1 LRDYSGIVACWRLV
15 LSVGVPA
22 VPIIPKECNKMKVII
37 RIAVFMLVSLPL
49 YAKSVP
55 GSVPTEEQVTKLAAA
70 AWKEPVHT
78 IDVTLYKDVTK
89 PPKSVEELRQMFE
102 DAFNKGKGRPKE
114 NLSPAELEMRN
125 RDIQLNVEREVNA
138 QEVGRKIK
146 ERIRISGH
154 RQRID
159 QVLGWPKMVLLQ
171 GTPYEEVRP
180 EVVLGPNTP
189 YEMTYVNLGDKRKGD
204 YTSFAYYHANKTA
217 RITNNRN
224 SMWAQSDIIGMLAPP
239 GIFITF
245 QRQIGVN
252 KGTTSQPI
260 FVPDPNK
267 IQKITS
273 TGILA
278 GNRRL
283 TIGPDPNNP
292 DSRDRIEIKDPNS
305 PGGIVLICERKD
317 YSRVYYSDIRNPLTG
332 KLLVT
337 KECSNF
343 DAQGFPH
350 NATVIKFDMDG
361 NLKEKEVYTI
371 EKVELNPDI
380 PDEVFEFRPP
390 EGYDVVNL
398 RPGSGYDEKV
408 KRESEALTRLQK
420 LHEVSDIPELRKLLK
435 HESWKVRLIALKTIG
450 GLPIKDPAV
459 LKDIAASM
467 QNDENPD
474 VHKEADRILRRI
486 ELNK

>member
-1 LRDYSGIVACWRLV
+1 
-15 LSVGVPA
+15 
-22 VPIIPKECNKMKVII
+22 M
-37 RIAVFMLVSLPL
+37 
-49 YAKSVP
+49 
-55 GSVPTEEQVTKLAAA
+55 TAA
-70 AWKEPVHT
+70 AWKECPHS
-78 IDVTLYKDVTK
+78 IDVTLYKDITK
-89 PPKSVEELRQMFE
+89 PPKSVEEFRRMFE
-102 DAFNKGKGRPKE
+102 DAFNKGGGRPKE

-125 RDIQLNVEREVNA
+125 RDVQLNVERAVKE
-138 QEVGRKIK
+138 QEDGRKIK
-146 ERIRISGH
+146 QRVRISGH

-180 EVVLGPNTP
+180 EVVLGLNTT
-189 YEMTYVNLGDKRKGD
+189 YEMTHVNLGDERKGD
-204 YTSFAYYHANKTA
+204 YTSFAYYHYHNNKSA
-217 RITNNRN
+217 LITNKRN
-224 SMWAQSDIIGMLAPP
+224 SMWAKSDIIELLAPP
-239 GIFITF
+239 GISIIF
-245 QRQIGVN
+245 QRHLGLN

-267 IQKITS
+267 IQKVTS
-273 TGILA
+273 TGILS
-278 GNRRL
+278 GNQRL
-283 TIGPDPNNP
+283 SISPDPNNP

-317 YSRVYYSDIRNPLTG
+317 YSRVYYSEIRNPLTG

-390 EGYDVVNL
+390 EGYDVADL

-408 KRESEALTRLQK
+408 KRESEALAQLQK

-450 GLPIKDPAV
+450 GLAKDRAV
-459 LKDIAASM
+459 LRDIAASM
-467 QNDENPD
+467 QNDENSD

-486 ELNK
+486 ESNK

>member
-1 LRDYSGIVACWRLV
+1 
-15 LSVGVPA
+15 
-22 VPIIPKECNKMKVII
+22 MKVII

-55 GSVPTEEQVTKLAAA
+55 GRVPTEEQVTKLVAA
-70 AWKEPVHT
+70 AWKEPVHS
-78 IDVTLYKDVTK
+78 IDVTLYKDVTE
-89 PPKSVEELRQMFE
+89 PPKSVEEIRKMFE
-102 DAFNKGKGRPKE
+102 DAFNHMEGPKE
-114 NLSPAELEMRN
+114 NLSPWDLQDRERN
-125 RDIQLNVEREVNA
+125 IRLNVERAVKE
-138 QEVGRKIK
+138 QKVGRKIK

-189 YEMTYVNLGDKRKGD
+189 YEMTHVNLGDKRKGD
-204 YTSFAYYHANKTA
+204 YTSFAYYHYHYSKTA
-217 RITNNRN
+217 QITNKRN
-224 SMWAQSDIIGMLAPP
+224 SMWAKSDIIEMLAPP
-239 GIFITF
+239 GISIIF
-245 QRQIGVN
+245 QRHLGVN

-278 GNRRL
+278 DNQRL
-283 TIGPDPNNP
+283 VIGPDPNRP

-317 YSRVYYSDIRNPLTG
+317 YSRVYYSEIRNPLTG

-350 NATVIKFDMDG
+350 NATVTKFDMDG

-390 EGYDVVNL
+390 EGYDVADL

-408 KRESEALTRLQK
+408 KRESEALAQLQK

-450 GLPIKDPAV
+450 GLAKDRAV
-459 LKDIAASM
+459 LRDIAASM
-467 QNDENPD
+467 QNDENSD

-486 ELNK
+486 ESNK

>member
-1 LRDYSGIVACWRLV
+1 MKLNLKTAVLLLACIPWYAK
-15 LSVGVPA
+15 A
-22 VPIIPKECNKMKVII
+22 VP
-37 RIAVFMLVSLPL
+37 S
-49 YAKSVP
+49 
-55 GSVPTEEQVTKLAAA
+55 SVPTEEQVTKLAAA
-70 AWKEPVHT
+70 AWKEPVHS
-78 IDVTLYKDVTK
+78 IDITLYKEITK
-89 PPKSVEELRQMFE
+89 PPKSVEEFRQMFE
-102 DAFNKGKGRPKE
+102 DAFAKGEGRPKE

-125 RDIQLNVEREVNA
+125 KDIQLNVEREVKL
-138 QEVGRKIK
+138 QEAGRKIK
-146 ERIRISGH
+146 ERVRISGH

-189 YEMTYVNLGDKRKGD
+189 YEMTHVNLGDKRKGD
-204 YTSFAYYHANKTA
+204 YTSFAYYHDNKTA

-239 GIFITF
+239 GISITL
-245 QRQIGVN
+245 QPQLGVN

-267 IQKITS
+267 MQKVTS

-278 GNRRL
+278 GDRRL
-283 TIGPDPNNP
+283 AICPDPNNP
-292 DSRDRIEIKDPNS
+292 DSRDRIEIKDPNYL
-305 PGGIVLICERKD
+305 GGIVLICDKED
-317 YSRVYYSDIRNPLTG
+317 YSRVYYSEIRNPLTG

-371 EKVELNPDI
+371 ERVELNPNI
-380 PDEVFEFRPP
+380 PEEVFEFKPP
-390 EGYDVVNL
+390 EGYDVADL

-408 KRESEALTRLQK
+408 KKESEALAQLQK

-450 GLPIKDPAV
+450 GLRLKIKDPAV
-459 LKDIAASM
+459 LTDIAASM
-467 QNDENPD
+467 QNDERD
-474 VHKEADRILRRI
+474 EIRKEADRILRRV
-486 ELNK
+486 ESNK

>member
-1 LRDYSGIVACWRLV
+1 MKLNLRTAVLFLACISW
-15 LSVGVPA
+15 
-22 VPIIPKECNKMKVII
+22 
-37 RIAVFMLVSLPL
+37 
-49 YAKSVP
+49 YAKTAPS
-55 GSVPTEEQVTKLAAA
+55 SVPTEKQVTKLAAA

-78 IDVTLYKDVTK
+78 IDVTLYKNVTK
-89 PPKSVEELRQMFE
+89 PPKSVEELRRIFE

-125 RDIQLNVEREVNA
+125 RNIQLNVEREVKE

-189 YEMTYVNLGDKRKGD
+189 YEMTHVNLGDKRKGD
-204 YTSFAYYHANKTA
+204 YTSFAYYHTSKTA
-217 RITNNRN
+217 QITNKRN
-224 SMWAQSDIIGMLAPP
+224 SMWAKSDIIELLSPI
-239 GIFITF
+239 GISIIF
-245 QRQIGVN
+245 QRHLGVN
-252 KGTTSQPI
+252 KGTISQPI

-267 IQKITS
+267 IQKVIS
-273 TGILA
+273 TGILSD
-278 GNRRL
+278 NERL
-283 TIGPDPNNP
+283 FIIPDPNKP

-305 PGGIVLICERKD
+305 PGGIVLICDRED
-317 YSRVYYSDIRNPLTG
+317 YSRVYYSEIRNPLTG

-350 NATVIKFDMDG
+350 NAIIIKFDMDG

-371 EKVELNPDI
+371 EEVELDPNI
-380 PDEVFEFRPP
+380 PDDVFEFRPP
-390 EGYDVVNL
+390 KGYDVTDL
-398 RPGSGYDEKV
+398 RHGSGYDEKV
-408 KRESEALTRLQK
+408 KRESEALAQLYK
-420 LHEVSDIPELRKLLK
+420 LHEVSDIPELKSLLK
-435 HESWKVRLIALKTIG
+435 HESWKIRITALKIIA
-450 GLPIKDPAV
+450 GLAKDPAV
-459 LKDIAASM
+459 LRDIAASM
-467 QNDENPD
+467 QNDEHPD
-474 VHKEADRILRRI
+474 VRKEANRILQRI
-486 ELNK
+486 KSNK